1 MAVNSDLMKKEM
13 ERREQLDE
21 EMKRGACLRCLY
33 KVCPCLKPKKKVV
46 DIATESKMNGFRSS

>member
-1 MAVNSDLMKKEM
+1 MSVNSDLMKKEK

-33 KVCPCLKPKKKVV
+33 KVCACLKPKKKVV
-46 DIATESKMNGFRSS
+46 DIATESKLHGFRSS